1 MTKRTKYLTSTH
13 WGNYHVDTENGRL
26 ISVNG
31 SDNDEN
37 SSPIGQSLLSMMDEN
52 SRISQPM
59 IREGFL
65 NTERQSDG
73 TKRGQERFVKVSWDT
88 AFQLAAKALSEVKEN
103 YGNEAIF
110 GGSYGW
116 SSAGRFHHAQ
126 SQVHRFLNKF
136 GGYVSSR
143 DTYSVGAGFRI
154 LPYTL
159 GIDGVFSL
167 YQAVQVKEMVG
178 HTELM
183 VCFGGLS
190 MKNTQVDGGGVG
202 NHSALGDLQRLKESN
217 IECVNVSPMRDDMAD
232 FLNAQWM
239 ANKPNTDTALM
250 LGLAHTIYTED
261 LHDRSFLNKYTV
273 GFEKFVPYLMGESD
287 SQPKDAQWAATIT
300 GVSKVTIVKL
310 ARTMATKPT
319 LIGASWSLQRAEH
332 GEQPWWMALTLACML
347 GYIGKKGCGLNYGFG
362 SVHSVGFSGRK
373 AFSFERASFPQGV
386 NAIDKYIP
394 VARIADML
402 LNPGDLFDYDGR
414 KLRYPDIK
422 AIVWAGGNPFHHH
435 QDLNKLIRA
444 WAKPEVI
451 IVNEI
456 FWNSNARRADIVFPA
471 TSMLERND
479 MSGGSNDHYI
489 TPNKKIIE
497 PFALAKNDYEIYS
510 GIAEKLGIAAQF
522 TEGKTADEWVRHLYN
537 TTRANAQEKSIN
549 LPAFDDFIKGDSI
562 DLSPQLEDQQYLI
575 EKFIEDPNL
584 YPVTLTES
592 GKFEIFSETI
602 GKYELDDCPPHPTWM
617 EKEEWLGSKRALLYP
632 LHLISNQPKNR
643 LHSQLDHGPVSRKS
657 KINGREVMLIHNVA
671 ALERGLRSDD
681 IVRLFNDR
689 GSCLAA
695 VQLTD
700 DIRPDVVVLPT
711 GAWFDPEDSQVE
723 GSMDIHGNPNILTR
737 DVGSSKLG
745 QGCTAHSCLVDVEKY
760 TGKLPPIKVFSL
772 PDIR

>member
-13 WGNYHVDTENGRL
+13 WGNYHVGTENGRL

-31 SDNDEN
+31 SENDEN
-37 SSPIGQSLLSMMDEN
+37 SSPIGQSLLSMMDKN
-52 SRISQPM
+52 TRISQPM

-65 NTERQSDG
+65 KHERQSDG
-73 TKRGQERFVKVSWDT
+73 TKRGKERFVKVSWDT

-671 ALERGLRSDD
+671 AHERGLRSDD

>member
-159 GIDGVFSL
+159 GIDASL
-167 YQAVQVKEMVG
+167 SVYQAVQVKEMIG
-178 HTELM
+178 HAKLM

-190 MKNTQVDGGGVG
+190 MKNTQVDGGGIG
-202 NHSALGDLQRLKESN
+202 NHSALGDLQRLNESN
-217 IECVNVSPMRDDMAD
+217 IECVNVSPIREDMAD

-250 LGLAHTIYTED
+250 LGLAHTIYIEG

-273 GFEKFVPYLMGESD
+273 GFDKFVPYLLGQSD

-422 AIVWAGGNPFHHH
+422 AVVWAGGNPFHHH
-435 QDLNKLIRA
+435 QDLNKLTRA

-760 TGKLPPIKVFSL
+760 TGKLPPIRVFSL

>member
-13 WGNYHVDTENGRL
+13 WGNYHVGTENGRL

-159 GIDGVFSL
+159 GIDASL
-167 YQAVQVKEMVG
+167 SVYQAVQVKEMIG
-178 HTELM
+178 HAKLM

-190 MKNTQVDGGGVG
+190 MKNTQVDGGGIG
-202 NHSALGDLQRLKESN
+202 NHSALGDLQRLNESN
-217 IECVNVSPMRDDMAD
+217 IECVNVSPIREDMAD

-250 LGLAHTIYTED
+250 LGLAHTIYIEG

-273 GFEKFVPYLMGESD
+273 GFDKFVPYLLGQSD

-422 AIVWAGGNPFHHH
+422 AVVWAGGNPFHHH
-435 QDLNKLIRA
+435 QDLNKLTRA

-510 GIAEKLGIAAQF
+510 GIAEKLGIEAQF
-522 TEGKTADEWVRHLYN
+522 TEGKSADEWVRHLYN
-537 TTRANAQEKSIN
+537 TTRVNAQEKGID
-549 LPAFDDFIKGDSI
+549 LPKFDDFITGDAI
-562 DLSPQLEDQQYLI
+562 DLSSQLEDQQYLI

-671 ALERGLRSDD
+671 AHERGLRSDD

-760 TGKLPPIKVFSL
+760 TGKLPPIRVFSL

>member
-300 GVSKVTIVKL
+300 GVSKVTILKL
-310 ARTMATKPT
+310 ARTMAMKST

-422 AIVWAGGNPFHHH
+422 AVVWAGGNPFHHH

-671 ALERGLRSDD
+671 AHERGLRSDD

>member
-1 MTKRTKYLTSTH
+1 MTKRKKYLTSTH
-13 WGNYHVDTENGRL
+13 WGNYHVATKSGRL
-26 ISVNG
+26 ISVKG
-31 SDNDEN
+31 SENDEN
-37 SSPIGQSLLSMMDEN
+37 SSPIGQSLLSMMDKN
-52 SRISQPM
+52 TRISQPM

-65 NTERQSDG
+65 NQGRLSDG
-73 TKRGQERFVKVSWDT
+73 TMRGKESFVKVSWEV
-88 AFQLAAKALSEVKEN
+88 AFELAAIALSEVKEN
-103 YGNEAIF
+103 YSNEAIF

-116 SSAGRFHHAQ
+116 ASAGRFHHAQ

-143 DTYSVGAGFRI
+143 DTYSVGAGLRI

-159 GIDGVFSL
+159 VIDGVFSL
-167 YQAVQVKEMVG
+167 YQAVQVKEMIG

-202 NHSALGDLQRLKESN
+202 NHSALSDLQRLGESN
-217 IECVNVSPMRDDMAD
+217 IKCINVSPIREDMSS
-232 FLNAQWM
+232 FLNAQWIP
-239 ANKPNTDTALM
+239 NKPNTDTALM

-273 GFEKFVPYLMGESD
+273 GFDKFVPYLMGETD
-287 SQPKDAQWAATIT
+287 NQPKNAEWAAAIT
-300 GVSKVTIVKL
+300 GVSKATILQL
-310 ARTMATKPT
+310 ARMMAMKST
-319 LIGASWSLQRAEH
+319 LIGVSWSLQRAEH

-373 AFSFERASFPQGV
+373 SFNFERASFSQGANSV
-386 NAIDKYIP
+386 NKYIP

-402 LNPGDLFDYDGR
+402 LNPGKIFDYDGR

-435 QDLNKLIRA
+435 QDLNKLIQA

-456 FWNSNARRADIVFPA
+456 FWNSNARRADIVFPT

-497 PFALAKNDYEIYS
+497 PFSLAKNDYEIYS
-510 GIAEKLGIAAQF
+510 GIAEKLGIELLF
-522 TEGKTADEWVRHLYN
+522 TEGRTADEWVRHLYN
-537 TTRANAQEKSIN
+537 TTRANAQEKGID
-549 LPAFDDFIKGDSI
+549 LPGFDDFIAGDSI
-562 DLSPQLEDQQYLI
+562 DLSSQLEDQQYLI
-575 EKFIEDPNL
+575 EKFIDDPNL
-584 YPVTLTES
+584 FPVPSTES
-592 GKFEIFSETI
+592 GKFEIFSEAI
-602 GKYELDDCPPHPTWM
+602 RKYDLDDCPPHPTWM
-617 EKEEWLGSKRALLYP
+617 EKKEWLGSKRALTYP

-643 LHSQLDHGPVSRKS
+643 LHSQLDHGVESRKN
-657 KINGREVMLIHNVA
+657 KRNDREVVLIHNA
-671 ALERGLRSDD
+671 AAYKRGLRSDD

-689 GSCLAA
+689 GSCLAT
-695 VQLTD
+695 VQLTN
-700 DIRPDVVVLPT
+700 DIRQDVVVLPT
-711 GAWFDPEDSQVE
+711 GAWFDPEDAQVE
-723 GSMDIHGNPNILTR
+723 GSMDIHGNPNVLTR

-760 TGKLPPIKVFSL
+760 TGELPPIKVFSL

>member
-300 GVSKVTIVKL
+300 GVSKVTILKL
-310 ARTMATKPT
+310 ARTMAMKST

-422 AIVWAGGNPFHHH
+422 AVVWAGGNPFHHH

>member
-217 IECVNVSPMRDDMAD
+217 IECVNVSPIRDDMAD

-300 GVSKVTIVKL
+300 GVSKVTILKL
-310 ARTMATKPT
+310 ARTMAMKST

-422 AIVWAGGNPFHHH
+422 AVVWAGGNPFHHH

>member
-1 MTKRTKYLTSTH
+1 M
-13 WGNYHVDTENGRL
+13 
-26 ISVNG
+26 
-31 SDNDEN
+31 
-37 SSPIGQSLLSMMDEN
+37 IGH
-52 SRISQPM
+52 
-59 IREGFL
+59 
-65 NTERQSDG
+65 
-73 TKRGQERFVKVSWDT
+73 
-88 AFQLAAKALSEVKEN
+88 AK
-103 YGNEAIF
+103 
-110 GGSYGW
+110 
-116 SSAGRFHHAQ
+116 
-126 SQVHRFLNKF
+126 
-136 GGYVSSR
+136 
-143 DTYSVGAGFRI
+143 
-154 LPYTL
+154 
-159 GIDGVFSL
+159 
-167 YQAVQVKEMVG
+167 
-178 HTELM
+178 LM

-190 MKNTQVDGGGVG
+190 MKNTQVDGGGIG
-202 NHSALGDLQRLKESN
+202 NHSALGDLQRLNESN
-217 IECVNVSPMRDDMAD
+217 IECVNVSPIREDMAD

-273 GFEKFVPYLMGESD
+273 GFDKFVPYLLGQSD

-422 AIVWAGGNPFHHH
+422 AVVWAGGNPFHHH
-435 QDLNKLIRA
+435 QDLNKLTRA

-510 GIAEKLGIAAQF
+510 GIAEKLGIEAQF
-522 TEGKTADEWVRHLYN
+522 TEGKSADEWVRHLYN
-537 TTRANAQEKSIN
+537 TTRVNAQEKGID
-549 LPAFDDFIKGDSI
+549 LPKFDDFITGDAI
-562 DLSPQLEDQQYLI
+562 DLSSQLEDQQYLI

-671 ALERGLRSDD
+671 AHERGLRSDD

-760 TGKLPPIKVFSL
+760 TGKLPPIRVFSL

>member
-217 IECVNVSPMRDDMAD
+217 IECVNVSPIRDDMAD

-422 AIVWAGGNPFHHH
+422 AVVWAGGNPFHHH

>member
-217 IECVNVSPMRDDMAD
+217 IECVNVSPIRDDMAD

-300 GVSKVTIVKL
+300 GVSKVTILKL
-310 ARTMATKPT
+310 ARTMAMKST

-422 AIVWAGGNPFHHH
+422 AVVWAGGNPFHHH

-510 GIAEKLGIAAQF
+510 GIAEKLGIEAQF
-522 TEGKTADEWVRHLYN
+522 TEGKSADEWVRHLYN
-537 TTRANAQEKSIN
+537 TTRVNAQEKGID
-549 LPAFDDFIKGDSI
+549 LPKFDDFITGDAI
-562 DLSPQLEDQQYLI
+562 DLSSQLEDQQYLI

-760 TGKLPPIKVFSL
+760 TGKLPPIRVFSL

>member
-217 IECVNVSPMRDDMAD
+217 IECVNVSPIRDDMAD

>member
-217 IECVNVSPMRDDMAD
+217 IECVNVSPIRDDMAD

-300 GVSKVTIVKL
+300 GVSKVTILKL
-310 ARTMATKPT
+310 ARTMAMKST

-414 KLRYPDIK
+414 KLRYP
-422 AIVWAGGNPFHHH
+422 
-435 QDLNKLIRA
+435 R
-444 WAKPEVI
+444 
-451 IVNEI
+451 
-456 FWNSNARRADIVFPA
+456 
-471 TSMLERND
+471 
-479 MSGGSNDHYI
+479 Y
-489 TPNKKIIE
+489 
-497 PFALAKNDYEIYS
+497 
-510 GIAEKLGIAAQF
+510 
-522 TEGKTADEWVRHLYN
+522 
-537 TTRANAQEKSIN
+537 
-549 LPAFDDFIKGDSI
+549 
-562 DLSPQLEDQQYLI
+562 
-575 EKFIEDPNL
+575 
-584 YPVTLTES
+584 
-592 GKFEIFSETI
+592 
-602 GKYELDDCPPHPTWM
+602 
-617 EKEEWLGSKRALLYP
+617 
-632 LHLISNQPKNR
+632 
-643 LHSQLDHGPVSRKS
+643 
-657 KINGREVMLIHNVA
+657 
-671 ALERGLRSDD
+671 
-681 IVRLFNDR
+681 
-689 GSCLAA
+689 
-695 VQLTD
+695 
-700 DIRPDVVVLPT
+700 
-711 GAWFDPEDSQVE
+711 
-723 GSMDIHGNPNILTR
+723 
-737 DVGSSKLG
+737 
-745 QGCTAHSCLVDVEKY
+745 
-760 TGKLPPIKVFSL
+760 
-772 PDIR
+772 

>member
-657 KINGREVMLIHNVA
+657 KINGREVMVIHNVA

>member
-13 WGNYHVDTENGRL
+13 WGNYHVDIENGRL

-217 IECVNVSPMRDDMAD
+217 IECVNVSPIRDDMAD

-261 LHDRSFLNKYTV
+261 LHDRSFLKKYTV

-300 GVSKVTIVKL
+300 GVSKVTILKL
-310 ARTMATKPT
+310 ARTMAMKST

-422 AIVWAGGNPFHHH
+422 AVVWAGGNPFHHH

-760 TGKLPPIKVFSL
+760 TGKLPPIRVFSL